1 MARETKL
8 GDIAGWNKSL
18 QQLRKNQKCTGPRF
32 LLPFHFVTMALLLKE
47 ERVGA
52 VRLSGP
58 MEEYAARLKLWEAIG
73 LQGPVV
79 TPNRP
84 TGSRY
89 HEITPL
95 TSLQAVDGSASG
107 LASMLTHDGT
117 RGSNELRNDVFT
129 MLLELLSN
137 CYHHARAAD
146 GLHGLACAQ
155 TWYRD
160 SRAQFAIADS
170 GIGIRES
177 LWESPDLR
185 PRLRQE
191 NACALACELGV
202 SSKLGVGHAGYGL
215 AIAKDLAMQ
224 TPNSMLFVQSC
235 KEALLIENRKV
246 TEISTFD
253 YALPGTLVVF
263 EWDLNKP
270 LDLANVY
277 RQWPTDGGD
286 DDDKP
291 DFF

>member
-8 GDIAGWNKSL
+8 GDLAGWNKRL
-18 QQLRKNQKCTGPRF
+18 KALRKDQKCVAPRF

-47 ERVGA
+47 ERAGNL
-52 VRLSGP
+52 RLSGP
-58 MEEYAARLKLWEAIG
+58 MEDYAARLGLWEAIG
-73 LQGPVV
+73 LAGPVV
-79 TPNRP
+79 VPGRP

-95 TSLQAVDGSASG
+95 TCLQTVDSSASG
-107 LASMLTHDGT
+107 IAAMLTHDDT

-137 CYHHARAAD
+137 CYHHARADD

-155 TWYRD
+155 TWYND
-160 SRAQFAIADS
+160 TRAQFAIADS

-177 LWESPDLR
+177 LNESAELR
-185 PRLRQE
+185 PRLRKE
-191 NACALACELGV
+191 NACSLACELGV
-202 SSKLGVGHAGYGL
+202 SSKLGRGHAGYGL

-235 KEALLIENRKV
+235 NEAMLIENRKV

-253 YALPGTLVVF
+253 HALPGTLVVF

-277 RQWPTDGGD
+277 KQWPSDGD
-286 DDDKP
+286 SDDKP